1 MRPATPV
8 KTLFLTLLFLPAQ
21 SILSQSS
28 QPAPNPNFL
37 GIKIPAYEYK
47 SRDFQ
52 WLMRHPDLATTF
64 VTRSQFGGNEGVDR
78 AYRVTFPTLD
88 IYSSAGVPVY
98 FRDSSQVN
106 LKVIDALPQSLPQ
119 PDLNPRY
126 KVRPSL
132 RKALSMVPG
141 IPRTEWATPPQID
154 YTILSISLELP
165 GADETPAQRKAIQR
179 QKKRAMDPWTY
190 SGTGPVVHVRIIHVP
205 DPHPEETKR
214 LALANQAANLAQE
227 KAIQQLKSRLKG
239 SRIRVIDVRLLH

>member
-1 MRPATPV
+1 MRPTAPV
-8 KTLFLTLLFLPAQ
+8 KTLFLALLFLPAQ

-37 GIKIPAYEYK
+37 SAKIPAYEYE

-64 VTRSQFGGNEGVDR
+64 VTRSQLGGNEGIDR

-98 FRDSSQVN
+98 FSDSSQVN
-106 LKVIDALPQSLPQ
+106 LKIIDALPQSLPQ

-179 QKKRAMDPWTY
+179 QRKRATY
-190 SGTGPVVHVRIIHVP
+190 GIKVIHTP
-205 DPHPEETKR
+205 DPDPDPEATR
-214 LALANQAANLAQE
+214 RSALANQAANLAQE
-227 KAIQQLKSRLKG
+227 KAIQQLKTRLKG